1 MIRTRGLAPSQKT
14 ILFNLAQ
21 NIMTNGERLF
31 RTKLKENSNCGS
43 CGEAPDDKH
52 HMFACSNF
60 PKTSSGLQNLLN
72 HVTGKPFN
80 MENLANLDVELEDAS
95 LQLPF
100 TFLLAEI
107 VKSLTAQCGGNKRE
121 NLTSMKANILAKAS
135 FLQQIPNLAYAYT
148 VIDMW
153 LTNFFASPL
162 HDPSV
167 LTGANPPPSTNLA
180 IGAGGENPGVLGKK
194 QTHLITSFFHA
205 TPKRGRPPDTLAT
218 HEESLPSNKGSKGT
232 AASSLPTNLTKL
244 VHQQNWP
251 SQAEPRS
258 QCTQAA
264 ATTTTPPASQAGQ

>member
-1 MIRTRGLAPSQKT
+1 
-14 ILFNLAQ
+14 
-21 NIMTNGERLF
+21 
-31 RTKLKENSNCGS
+31 
-43 CGEAPDDKH
+43 
-52 HMFACSNF
+52 
-60 PKTSSGLQNLLN
+60 
-72 HVTGKPFN
+72 
-80 MENLANLDVELEDAS
+80 MENLANLHIELEDAN

-100 TFLLAEI
+100 TFLLAET
-107 VKSLTAQCGGNKRE
+107 VKNLTAQRGGNKRE

-180 IGAGGENPGVLGKK
+180 IGAGGKNPGVLGKK

-218 HEESLPSNKGSKGT
+218 HEDSLPSNKGGKSR

-251 SQAEPRS
+251 SQAEPRTQS
-258 QCTQAA
+258 TSAADHTITSPAGQQCVGWAPLQ
-264 ATTTTPPASQAGQ
+264 QAGQLQRLLLLRRD